1 MLKIIN
7 GQIYDPANG
16 LRGEIRDICI
26 ADGKIVDSSAIAE
39 KQNTQVEVI
48 DAAGCIVMPGGVDIH
63 AHVAGP
69 KVNSGR
75 IMCPED
81 HYDHFRS
88 KTAVARA
95 GSGYTVPTTFMTGY
109 NYALLGYTTVFEA
122 AVPPLEARHTHEEL
136 QDVPLLDNGCYTL
149 MGNNYMIM
157 KVLSD
162 TDAIRRRERMR
173 QLVAWLLRS
182 TRGYAV
188 KIVNPGGV
196 ENWKWNKG
204 SVNLDTPTQPFGV
217 TPRQIILGL
226 AEAADELGLPHPI
239 HLHANHLGEPGNYV
253 TTLETMRA
261 LDGYRTHF
269 THLQFHSYGRAASGG
284 FTSEAAQIA
293 EYLNN
298 HPEFTC
304 DVGQLVF
311 GPATTMTADS
321 PMQFR
326 LHQLTGHKWGSSDV
340 EMEGGSGIVPMIYKP
355 SVLANAIQWAVGL
368 ELLLLVKNP
377 WQIFLTTDHPNAGP
391 FTAYPEIIHLLM
403 DAEYRRSCFKELH
416 ARTEQATC
424 VKDIDREYTLEEIA
438 IITRAGTARALGLQN
453 KGHLG
458 VEADA
463 DIAIYPRQN
472 NIREMFTRPNYVIKE
487 GKVVARNGEILASF
501 SGKTLVVNPAGEQ
514 KLPADLAEIFK
525 AYYSVTPAN
534 FAVEEEYVL
543 RPEVVSCR

>member
-16 LRGEIRDICI
+16 FKGEIRDIYMT
-26 ADGKIVDSSAIAE
+26 DGKIVAGSAVLE
-39 KQNTQVEVI
+39 TPSMQVEVI
-48 DAAGCIVMPGGVDIH
+48 DATGCIVMPGGVDIH

-69 KVNSGR
+69 KVNGGR

-88 KTAVARA
+88 RTTVTRA
-95 GSGYTVPTTFMTGY
+95 GSGVTVPTTFFTGY
-109 NYALLGYTTVFEA
+109 NYSLLGYTTVFEA
-122 AVPPLEARHTHEEL
+122 AVPPLEARHAHEEL
-136 QDVPLLDNGCYTL
+136 QDIPLLDNGFYTL

-162 TDAIRRRERMR
+162 PDAVRRRERMR
-173 QLVAWLLRS
+173 ELVSWLLRS

-188 KIVNPGGV
+188 KVVNPGGV
-196 ENWKWNKG
+196 ESWKWNSG
-204 SVNLDTPTQPFGV
+204 SVNLDTPTKPFGV
-217 TPRQIILGL
+217 TARQIILGL
-226 AEAADELGLPHPI
+226 AETADELKLPHPI
-239 HLHANHLGEPGNYV
+239 HLHANHLGEPGNYA

-261 LDGYRTHF
+261 LEGHRAHF
-269 THLQFHSYGRAASGG
+269 THLQFHSYGKSKGGG
-284 FTSEAAQIA
+284 FTSAAAQIA

-326 LHQLTGHKWGSSDV
+326 LHQITGHKWGSSDI
-340 EMEGGSGIVPMIYKP
+340 EMEGGSGIVPMLYKP
-355 SVLANAIQWAVGL
+355 GVLANSVQWSVGL

-403 DAEYRRSCFKELH
+403 DAGYRRHRFAELH
-416 ARTEQATC
+416 ARTAHLTC
-424 VKDIDREYTLEEIA
+424 VKDIDREYTLEEIS
-438 IITRAGTARALGLQN
+438 IITRAGTARALGLKN

-458 VEADA
+458 GGADA
-463 DIAIYPRQN
+463 DIAIYRQQN
-472 NIREMFTRPNYVIKE
+472 NIREMFSQPSYVIKE
-487 GKVVARNGEILASF
+487 GKIIVQNGEILASF
-501 SGKTLVVNPAGEQ
+501 GGKTLVANPAGEQ
-514 KLPADLAEIFK
+514 KLPADLGEIFRD
-525 AYYSVTPAN
+525 YYTVTPAN